1 VILRLSQKL
10 CTKLHAGKLSS
21 LPLDENPLADWSATL
36 FVADRTQYI
45 LLSNTASLYSTVFYA
60 KGTTSTDG
68 QFITFAMN
76 LLREFMEDD
85 GMLDVYLTHIAPSTA
100 RVRFGKAF
108 SRAVTGT
115 MNELIMSAATF
126 LMDDDMAPHDV
137 GHELNDLL
145 FSAIAAKPAE
155 KYGKPKEAF
164 QRLVHERTGGT
175 EMRPC

>member
-1 VILRLSQKL
+1 MIVRLSQKL
-10 CTKLHAGKLSS
+10 STKLDAGKLST
-21 LPLDENPLADWSATL
+21 LPMDENPLTDWSATL

-60 KGTTSTDG
+60 KGTTSNDG

-76 LLREFMEDD
+76 FLREFMEGD

-115 MNELIMSAATF
+115 MNELILTATNS
-126 LMDDDMAPHDV
+126 LVNHDISPHDV
-137 GHELNDLL
+137 GLDLNNLL
-145 FSAIAAKPAE
+145 FSAIAENPTE

-164 QRLVHERTGGT
+164 QRLVRDL
-175 EMRPC
+175 

>member
-1 VILRLSQKL
+1 MILRLSEKL
-10 CTKLHAGKLSS
+10 RTKIKTGATST
-21 LPLDENPLADWSATL
+21 LPMDENPLADWSASL

-60 KGTTSTDG
+60 KGTTSNDG

-76 LLREFMEDD
+76 HLQEFMEAD

-100 RVRFGKAF
+100 HVQFGKAY

-115 MNELIMSAATF
+115 INELILVAKNS
-126 LMDDDMAPHDV
+126 LVLDDISPTDI
-137 GHELNDLL
+137 GSGLNDLL
-145 FSAIAAKPAE
+145 FSAIAATPAE

-164 QRLVHERTGGT
+164 KALVRERFK
-175 EMRPC
+175 